1 MALGKE
7 LARLLPTLVAL
18 AVLWSLAES
27 MTIKVSV

>member
-7 LARLLPTLVAL
+7 LASLLPSLVAL
-18 AVLWSLAES
+18 AVLWSLAHS